1 LSPLE
6 QQPPLIIIPNILNII
21 NHLSQYRCSSLSS
34 NLFKMQFSITMLS
47 VFALAIFASAAP
59 TLTISQRQDEQM
71 QYIAN
76 LANQLNE
83 DIVHTTQFFEAFP
96 TLSGL
101 ALTTQASA
109 AETAL
114 LGTTGVIG
122 TIAMELSNNA
132 MAQVIKAG
140 LLNNDFLLDISLQ
153 LQDFAQGINLDILA
167 RNFSSIL
174 LINEYR

>member
-1 LSPLE
+1 
-6 QQPPLIIIPNILNII
+6 
-21 NHLSQYRCSSLSS
+21 
-34 NLFKMQFSITMLS
+34 MQFSITILS
-47 VFALAIFASAAP
+47 VFALAIFTSAAP

-71 QYIAN
+71 QYVAD

-96 TLSGL
+96 TLSGS
-101 ALTTQASA
+101 ALTTQANA

-114 LGTTGVIG
+114 LDTTGVID

-132 MAQVIKAG
+132 MTQVIKAG
-140 LLNNDFLLDISLQ
+140 LVDNDFLLDISLQ

-174 LINEYR
+174 TNK